1 MLVLAR
7 RTNQSFMIGDQVE
20 IVIVEIRGDQVKIG
34 IKAPREVS
42 IYRKEVYEE
51 IQRENIAAGKQDVK
65 PDTLENLGDLLP
77 KKKKEE

>member
-7 RTNQSFMIGDQVE
+7 RLNQSFMVGDNIE

-34 IKAPREVS
+34 IKAPKDVS

-51 IQRENIAAGKQDVK
+51 IQKENLAAGRQKIEK
-65 PDTLENLGDLLP
+65 DTLKDLGKFIP
-77 KKKKEE
+77 KKKED